1 MKLGM
6 GILFACMLAAG
17 YLLAPAILIWGW
29 FRWAQREHTGGPF
42 FLSFFGFILSTA
54 SALLAVFTITYAV
67 VIHSFAYY
75 DPWPAQNFPMGSF
88 DVFVRHY
95 ASPYWNWATKCAAM
109 AGTSS
114 WYWHACVLDSCCFR

>member
-54 SALLAVFTITYAV
+54 SALLVVFTITYAV

-75 DPWPAQNFPMGSF
+75 DPWLLRIFRWGALMSLSGIVLALTGIGRQMRCDG
-88 DVFVRHY
+88 RH
-95 ASPYWNWATKCAAM
+95 
-109 AGTSS
+109 
-114 WYWHACVLDSCCFR
+114 L